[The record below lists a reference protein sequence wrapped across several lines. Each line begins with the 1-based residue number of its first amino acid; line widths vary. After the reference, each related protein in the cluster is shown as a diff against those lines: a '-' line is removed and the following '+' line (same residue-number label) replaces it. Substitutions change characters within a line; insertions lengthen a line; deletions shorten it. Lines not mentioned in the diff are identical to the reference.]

1 MDLPIVVSHKT
12 CWLLQ
17 HASGYLERRIV
28 QNTKRA
34 FSENYDADAPLFSA
48 DDLAANHIALPPYA
62 ASPTDRATAI
72 MPREI
77 CRYLCTVL
85 ETLGVNTNDFDHPD
99 VLVPFAHDRVRSR
112 SFTCHTHRALIT
124 GDDIVSIA
132 PGILAVN
139 EAACFVQAAT
149 WMSELELIEYG
160 FELCGAYTS
169 LAHGGYREHAPF
181 CTRGELM
188 VYLDHHPGILGAKR
202 ARQALR
208 MVRDG
213 SRSPM
218 ETATAM
224 MISCSRRLGGLGF
237 RSFTMNYR
245 ITTPDRLKTMT
256 DISYVELDIFSE
268 RHRAGVEYD
277 GREHGKDLRRA
288 HDADRLSML
297 GRMGIHV
304 IVLTNIHF
312 ASQLKLHRAFNAIA
326 KLFNCAQD
334 ESAEFQ
340 RTQNEL
346 RRFVTRRWHATDD
359 TPAPGQ

>member
-17 HASGYLERRIV
+17 HAPGYLERRIT
-28 QNTKRA
+28 QNTNRTVP
-34 FSENYDADAPLFSA
+34 ENYDADAPLISA
-48 DDLAANHIALPPYA
+48 DDLAANHIALPPCATAPVNQTA
-62 ASPTDRATAI
+62 APANQAIAPTGRAATSTDRATAI

-77 CRYLCTVL
+77 CRYLYAVL
-85 ETLGVNTNDFDHPD
+85 KTLGVNTNDFTKPD
-99 VLVPFAHDRVRSR
+99 VLVAFAHDRVRSR
-112 SFTCHTHRALIT
+112 SFICHARKALIT
-124 GDDIVSIA
+124 SDDIIAIA

-149 WMSELELIEYG
+149 WMSELELVEYG
-160 FELCGAYTS
+160 FELCGAYAT
-169 LAHGGYREHAPF
+169 LAHGGYEEHDPF
-181 CTRGELM
+181 CTREELM
-188 VYLDHHPGILGAKR
+188 AYLDRHPGMRGAKR
-202 ARQALR
+202 ARQALSMIR
-208 MVRDG
+208 NG

-218 ETATAM
+218 ESATAM

-237 RSFTMNYR
+237 RSFSMNHR

-256 DISYVELDIFSE
+256 NISYVEIDIFSE

-277 GREHGKDLRRA
+277 GSEHGKDARRA

-312 ASQLKLHRAFNAIA
+312 ANQLKLHRALNAIA
-326 KLFNCAQD
+326 KLFGCAQD
-334 ESAEFQ
+334 ESAEF
-340 RTQNEL
+340 
-346 RRFVTRRWHATDD
+346 
-359 TPAPGQ
+359 